1 MIAIELATDEL
12 LKLLVD
18 ILDLRLIRHLPSPK
32 HDVKVFMC
40 PFEELK
46 QIGSSSIVLGEY
58 SKWFDD

>member
-1 MIAIELATDEL
+1 VIAIELATDEI

-32 HDVKVFMC
+32 YDIKVFMC

-46 QIGSSSIVLGEY
+46 QVRPSSVVLGEY
-58 SKWFDD
+58 SKGFDD

>member
-18 ILDLRLIRHLPSPK
+18 ILDLRLIGHLPSPQ
-32 HDVKVFMC
+32 HNVKVFMC

-46 QIGSSSIVLGEY
+46 QVGSGSIVLGEY
-58 SKWFDD
+58 SKGFDD